1 MTDHRTRSA
10 SREALTVEEQAEEL
24 LRRQRA
30 GLIRDVDVGPCT
42 WCKGAKSDWCS
53 TNGEAFRLSTC
64 LECNG
69 TGRRTRS
76 GLELAAYCGHE
87 AARLALGHEGLLRVE
102 ADATEGFWRGLVA
115 SFGPKLFNDAAS
127 ARNAPHGEPDDGKAK
142 AALIRWALTEPD

>member
-87 AARLALGHEGLLRVE
+87 AARLALGHVGLDVTLRYARTDEDHRAWWGDLASRWV
-102 ADATEGFWRGLVA
+102 GLDVGKIGLRYSA
-115 SFGPKLFNDAAS
+115 SH
-127 ARNAPHGEPDDGKAK
+127 HGQAK
-142 AALIRWALTEPD
+142 AALIRWALTEP